1 MKRVIFIVIVST
13 IAVFGLQGLWMKS
26 MYQAYTH
33 QTMERIETAMRLSI
47 GKEISYRK
55 KEQPF
60 KDPKN
65 PKVFYKSAEMMTPE
79 EKNSLKGDTLSL
91 KKIKEKNVGSNM
103 YDVILQI
110 SQDRLIEKK
119 RYIQPHTLDSLFQAE
134 LQKEKIETDYC
145 ILIYNQDTT
154 VVGQTGTLDSTF
166 EEASSTRLFP
176 IGTKGLQFV
185 QAKADIGL
193 SAFLRLMLHIL
204 IASVGMVIVILGCVV
219 YLMIVVRKKN
229 ILFKQREANLNGT
242 VHDLKAPLNGVITLL
257 GFLRNKQTDPSAR
270 TLMEGTIRQAQSMV
284 SDIESLLVTARRD
297 RQHLH
302 LQKKETDLVQLVKQA
317 QESLSATYTGKPH
330 SICIEN
336 GQTPVML
343 EVDALY
349 ITNVLRNLI
358 ENALKYSD
366 DGVEIRIRISQ
377 DKIHTC
383 LEVEDNG
390 WGIERKYHRKIFE
403 QYFQVPND
411 KEVRRR
417 GYGIGLAFT
426 YYIMEA
432 HGGSIR
438 VKSEPGKGST
448 FSCIF
453 PMK

>member
-1 MKRVIFIVIVST
+1 
-13 IAVFGLQGLWMKS
+13 
-26 MYQAYTH
+26 
-33 QTMERIETAMRLSI
+33 MESAITTSI
-47 GKEISYRK
+47 GKEISYRQK
-55 KEQPF
+55 KQPF

-65 PKVFYKSAEMMTPE
+65 PTFTYKHAKDMTPE
-79 EKNSLKGDTLSL
+79 ERSSLKGDTLNYDEL
-91 KKIKEKNVGSNM
+91 REKNIGSNM
-103 YDVILQI
+103 YDVLLQI
-110 SQDRLIEKK
+110 SQDKLIKK
-119 RYIQPHTLDSLFQAE
+119 KNYLQLHTLDSLFQAE
-134 LQKEKIETDYC
+134 LQRNKVKARYSL
-145 ILIYNQDTT
+145 LIYNKDTT
-154 VVGQTGTLDSTF
+154 VTDRTGTLKDLTQ
-166 EEASSTRLFP
+166 ATSSTRLFP

-219 YLMIVVRKKN
+219 YLMIVIRKKN

-270 TLMEGTIRQAQSMV
+270 TLMEGTIRQAQCMV

-336 GQTPVML
+336 GQTPVRL

-366 DGVEIRIRISQ
+366 DGVEIRIRIRQ
-377 DKIHTC
+377 DKTHTC

-390 WGIERKYHRKIFE
+390 
-403 QYFQVPND
+403 
-411 KEVRRR
+411 
-417 GYGIGLAFT
+417 
-426 YYIMEA
+426 
-432 HGGSIR
+432 
-438 VKSEPGKGST
+438 
-448 FSCIF
+448 
-453 PMK
+453 

>member
-1 MKRVIFIVIVST
+1 MKKVIAIVIVST
-13 IAVFGLQGLWMKS
+13 IAVFSLQGLWMRS
-26 MYQAYTH
+26 MYRSFTSQTIE
-33 QTMERIETAMRLSI
+33 TMESALECSI
-47 GKEISYRK
+47 GKEIAYRK

-65 PKVFYKSAEMMTPE
+65 PTFVYKRAKDMTPE
-79 EKNSLKGDTLSL
+79 ERSSLKGDTLNFDEL
-91 KKIKEKNVGSNM
+91 NTKNIGNNLYEVF
-103 YDVILQI
+103 LQI
-110 SQDRLIEKK
+110 RQDKLIEKK
-119 RYIQPHTLDSLFQAE
+119 NYIQLHTLDSLFLAE
-134 LQKEKIETDYC
+134 LQKNKTEARYRL
-145 ILIYNQDTT
+145 LIYDKDTT
-154 VVGQTGTLDSTF
+154 VTEQTGTLAECAETTD
-166 EEASSTRLFP
+166 STRLFP

-185 QAKADIGL
+185 QVKVDIGL
-193 SAFLRLMLHIL
+193 SAFLRQMLYILM
-204 IASVGMVIVILGCVV
+204 ASVGMVVVILGCVV
-219 YLMIVVRKKN
+219 YLMIVIRKKN

-242 VHDLKAPLNGVITLL
+242 VHDLKTPLNGVITLL

-270 TLMEGTIRQAQSMV
+270 TLMDGTIRQAQCMV

-297 RQHLH
+297 RQQLH
-302 LQKKETDLVQLVKQA
+302 LQKKETDLVQLVKLA
-317 QESLSATYTGKPH
+317 KESLSATYTGKPH
-330 SICIEN
+330 LICIEN
-336 GQTPVML
+336 EQIPVML

-366 DGVEIRIRISQ
+366 DGVEIRIRIRQ

>member
-1 MKRVIFIVIVST
+1 MKKVIVIVIVST
-13 IAVFGLQGLWMKS
+13 IAVFGLQGLWMRS
-26 MYQAYTH
+26 MYRSFTSQTIE
-33 QTMERIETAMRLSI
+33 TMESALECSI
-47 GKEISYRK
+47 GKEIAYRK

-65 PKVFYKSAEMMTPE
+65 PTFVYKRAKDMTPE
-79 EKNSLKGDTLSL
+79 ERSSLKGDTLNFDEL
-91 KKIKEKNVGSNM
+91 NTKNIGNNLYEVF
-103 YDVILQI
+103 LQI
-110 SQDRLIEKK
+110 RQDKLIEKK
-119 RYIQPHTLDSLFQAE
+119 NYIQLHTLDSLFLAE
-134 LQKEKIETDYC
+134 LQKNKTEARYRL
-145 ILIYNQDTT
+145 LIYDKDTT
-154 VVGQTGTLDSTF
+154 VTEQTGTLAECAETTD
-166 EEASSTRLFP
+166 STRLFP

-185 QAKADIGL
+185 QVKVDIGL
-193 SAFLRLMLHIL
+193 SAFLRQMLYIL
-204 IASVGMVIVILGCVV
+204 IASVGMVVVILGCVV
-219 YLMIVVRKKN
+219 YLMIVIRKKN

-270 TLMEGTIRQAQSMV
+270 TLMDGTIRQAQCMV

-297 RQHLH
+297 RQQLH
-302 LQKKETDLVQLVKQA
+302 LQKKETDLVQLVKLA
-317 QESLSATYTGKPH
+317 KESLSATYTGKPH
-330 SICIEN
+330 LIRIEN
-336 GQTPVML
+336 EQIPVML

-366 DGVEIRIRISQ
+366 DGVEIRIRIRQ

>member
-1 MKRVIFIVIVST
+1 MKKVIAIVIVST
-13 IAVFGLQGLWMKS
+13 IAVFSLQGLWMRS
-26 MYQAYTH
+26 MYRSFTN
-33 QTMERIETAMRLSI
+33 QTIETMKSALECSI
-47 GKEISYRK
+47 GKEIAYRK
-55 KEQPF
+55 KKQPF

-65 PKVFYKSAEMMTPE
+65 PTFVYKRAKDMTPE
-79 EKNSLKGDTLSL
+79 ERSSLKGDTLNFDEL
-91 KKIKEKNVGSNM
+91 NTKNIGNNLYEVF
-103 YDVILQI
+103 LQI
-110 SQDRLIEKK
+110 RQDKLIEKK
-119 RYIQPHTLDSLFQAE
+119 NYIQLHTLDSLFQAE
-134 LQKEKIETDYC
+134 LQKAKTEARYRL
-145 ILIYNQDTT
+145 LIFDKDTT
-154 VVGQTGTLDSTF
+154 VTEQTGTLA
-166 EEASSTRLFP
+166 ECAEATDSTRLFP

-185 QAKADIGL
+185 QVKVDIGL
-193 SAFLRLMLHIL
+193 SAFLRQMLYIL
-204 IASVGMVIVILGCVV
+204 IASVGMVVVILGCVV
-219 YLMIVVRKKN
+219 YLMVIIRKKN
-229 ILFKQREANLNGT
+229 LLFKQREANINGT

-257 GFLRNKQTDPSAR
+257 GFLRNKQTNTSAR
-270 TLMEGTIRQAQSMV
+270 TLMEGTIRQAQCMV

-297 RQHLH
+297 RQQLH
-302 LQKKETDLVQLVKQA
+302 LQKKETDLVQLVMQA
-317 QESLSATYTGKPH
+317 KESLSATYTGKPH
-330 SICIEN
+330 RICIEN
-336 GQTPVML
+336 EQTPVML

-366 DGVEIRIRISQ
+366 DGVEIRIRILQ
-377 DKIHTC
+377 DNTHTR

-448 FSCIF
+448 FTCVF

>member
-1 MKRVIFIVIVST
+1 MKRTIIIVIIST
-13 IAVFGLQGLWMKS
+13 IAVFCLQGLWIKS
-26 MYQAYTH
+26 MYKVYTH
-33 QTMERIETAMRLSI
+33 QTMERIETAMEISI

-60 KDPKN
+60 NDPKN
-65 PKVFYKSAEMMTPE
+65 PKVFYKPAEMMTPE
-79 EKNSLKGDTLSL
+79 EKDSLKGDTLSL
-91 KKIKEKNVGSNM
+91 KELREKNIGSNM

-154 VVGQTGTLDSTF
+154 VVGQTGTLDATSA
-166 EEASSTRLFP
+166 EASSTRLFP
-176 IGTKGLQFV
+176 IGTKGMQFV
-185 QAKADIGL
+185 QVKADIGL
-193 SAFLRLMLHIL
+193 SAFLRQMLYILM
-204 IASVGMVIVILGCVV
+204 ASVGMVAVILGCVV
-219 YLMIVVRKKN
+219 YLMVVIRKKN
-229 ILFKQREANLNGT
+229 LLFKQREANINGT

-270 TLMEGTIRQAQSMV
+270 TLMDGTIRQAQCMV

-297 RQHLH
+297 RQQLH
-302 LQKKETDLVQLVKQA
+302 LQKKETDLVQLVKLA
-317 QESLSATYTGKPH
+317 KESLSATYTGKPH
-330 SICIEN
+330 LIRIEN
-336 GQTPVML
+336 EQIPVML

-366 DGVEIRIRISQ
+366 DGVEIHIRIRQ

>member
-1 MKRVIFIVIVST
+1 MKKVIAIVIVST
-13 IAVFGLQGLWMKS
+13 IAVFSLQGLWMRS
-26 MYQAYTH
+26 MYRSFTSQTIE
-33 QTMERIETAMRLSI
+33 TMESALECSI
-47 GKEISYRK
+47 GKEIAYRK

-65 PKVFYKSAEMMTPE
+65 PTFVYKRAKDMTPE
-79 EKNSLKGDTLSL
+79 ERSSLKGDTLNFDEL
-91 KKIKEKNVGSNM
+91 NTKNIGNNLYEVF
-103 YDVILQI
+103 LQI
-110 SQDRLIEKK
+110 RQDKLIEKK
-119 RYIQPHTLDSLFQAE
+119 NYIQLHTLDSLFLAE
-134 LQKEKIETDYC
+134 LQKNKTEARYRL
-145 ILIYNQDTT
+145 LIYDKDTT
-154 VVGQTGTLDSTF
+154 VTEQTGTLAECAETTD
-166 EEASSTRLFP
+166 STRLFP

-185 QAKADIGL
+185 QVKVDIGL
-193 SAFLRLMLHIL
+193 SAFLRQMLYIL
-204 IASVGMVIVILGCVV
+204 IASVGMVVVILGCVV
-219 YLMIVVRKKN
+219 YLMIVIRKKN

-270 TLMEGTIRQAQSMV
+270 TLMDGTIRQAQCMV

-297 RQHLH
+297 RQQLH
-302 LQKKETDLVQLVKQA
+302 LQKKETDLVQLVKLA
-317 QESLSATYTGKPH
+317 KESLSATYTGKPH
-330 SICIEN
+330 LICIEN
-336 GQTPVML
+336 EQIPVML

-366 DGVEIRIRISQ
+366 DGVEIRIRIRQ

>member
-1 MKRVIFIVIVST
+1 MKKVIVIVIVST

-33 QTMERIETAMRLSI
+33 QTIETMESALGKSI
-47 GKEISYRK
+47 GKEIAYRK
-55 KEQPF
+55 KEHPF

-65 PKVFYKSAEMMTPE
+65 PTFTNKNAKDMTPE
-79 EKNSLKGDTLSL
+79 ERSSLKGDTLNFDELSS
-91 KKIKEKNVGSNM
+91 KNIGNNLYEVF
-103 YDVILQI
+103 LQI
-110 SQDRLIEKK
+110 RQDKLIEKK
-119 RYIQPHTLDSLFQAE
+119 NYIRLYTLDSLFQAE
-134 LQKEKIETDYC
+134 LQKAKIEARYR
-145 ILIYNQDTT
+145 LMIYDKDTIVT
-154 VVGQTGTLDSTF
+154 AQTGTLTESSDKTN
-166 EEASSTRLFP
+166 STRLFP

-193 SAFLRLMLHIL
+193 SAFLRQMLYILM
-204 IASVGMVIVILGCVV
+204 ASVGMVAVILGCVV
-219 YLMIVVRKKN
+219 YLMIVIRKKN

-257 GFLRNKQTDPSAR
+257 GFLRNKQTDPSTR
-270 TLMEGTIRQAQSMV
+270 TLMEGTIRQAKCMV

-297 RQHLH
+297 RQQLH
-302 LQKKETDLVQLVKQA
+302 LQKKETDLVELVKQA

-330 SICIEN
+330 SIRIEN
-336 GQTPVML
+336 EQTPVRL

-366 DGVEIRIRISQ
+366 DGVEIRIRIRQ
-377 DKIHTC
+377 DKTQTC

-432 HGGSIR
+432 HGGTIR
-438 VKSEPGKGST
+438 VKSELGKGST
-448 FSCIF
+448 FTCVF
-453 PMK
+453 PNL